1 MELRKATASEIVA
14 RRCLTF
20 SSWGGKL
27 SLEQYLDREKSLAE
41 HEFVESMITWV
52 LAEGDDLLAS
62 CETYPMRSILRDQD
76 EMHVGVTWA
85 VATVYVDPKLRNQ
98 GHASELLEQVLAE
111 LRTQEDVHSSILFSE
126 VGTPIYERLGYVSRP
141 ATSRIYT
148 PPTEVGDELVA
159 DPIAFEE
166 VPEVLESRDYTPR
179 HVFRVE
185 ATPVQIDW
193 HFTRS
198 RFYARTLK
206 REPESQ
212 AGARA
217 AESWA
222 LWAPNYK
229 TDRLDILALAPGLGN
244 GTRAVLEAARRRAK
258 ALGLK
263 QVSVWENPDN
273 VDSLV
278 GGESV
283 ERQANVPMILPLHD
297 GFKAQDW
304 TDYERGLW
312 V

>member
-27 SLEQYLDREKSLAE
+27 SLEQYLEREKSLAE
-41 HEFVESMITWV
+41 HEFVQSMITWV

-62 CETYPMRSILRDQD
+62 CETYPMRSLLRDS
-76 EMHVGVTWA
+76 EEVHTGTTWA
-85 VATVYVDPKLRNQ
+85 VATVYVDPKLRKK
-98 GHASELLEQVLAE
+98 GYASLLLQQVIEE
-111 LRTQEDVHSSILFSE
+111 LRTQEDVHASVLFSE
-126 VGTPIYERLGYVSRP
+126 VGTPLYERLGYISRP

-148 PPTEVGDELVA
+148 PPNEVGDEVVA
-159 DPIAFEE
+159 DPVAFDE
-166 VPEVLESRDYTPR
+166 VPDTLDQRNHAPR
-179 HVFRVE
+179 HVFRVGPT
-185 ATPVQIDW
+185 AAQIGW
-193 HFTRS
+193 HFARS
-198 RFYARTLK
+198 QFYARTLK
-206 REPESQ
+206 REPSQ
-212 AGARA
+212 YAGARA

-229 TDRLDILALAPGLGN
+229 TNRLDILSLAPGNPN
-244 GTRAVLEAARRRAK
+244 GTRAVLEAARRQAK
-258 ALGLK
+258 VLGLK

-273 VDSLV
+273 VDLLV

-283 ERQANVPMILPLHD
+283 ERQANVPMILPLHT
-297 GFKAQDW
+297 GFAAEDW